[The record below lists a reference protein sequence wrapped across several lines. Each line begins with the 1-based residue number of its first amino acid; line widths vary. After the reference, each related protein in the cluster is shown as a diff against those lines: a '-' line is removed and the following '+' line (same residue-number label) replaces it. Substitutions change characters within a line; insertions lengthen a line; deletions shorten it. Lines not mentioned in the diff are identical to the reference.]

1 MSIAYKEYNELW
13 GKFSVMFLSPLLS
26 LSLTAL
32 ANQHNHLLAIVYRSS
47 ISGKTLRIDWQKE
60 MRTIIYS
67 KLKIR
72 LRFRCEFV
80 VARVLCN

>member
-1 MSIAYKEYNELW
+1 MGQVFCYVSIS
-13 GKFSVMFLSPLLS
+13 F
-26 LSLTAL
+26 SLTIAAL

-67 KLKIR
+67 ELDQLIWKNQITNSMRICCCSRAVQL
-72 LRFRCEFV
+72 
-80 VARVLCN
+80 A

>member
-1 MSIAYKEYNELW
+1 MGQVFCYVSI
-13 GKFSVMFLSPLLS
+13 SSSLS